1 MPYVAL
7 SIISM
12 IECALSGSNFY
23 TAHAATFEVPWISL
37 TTGLNFLLTT
47 LITIRL
53 LLHRRSMFAT
63 SKFAAMYTTDII
75 AILVE
80 SAAPFTAAGIVF
92 AVLLGKNHPGQSA
105 ASLVCGTFVVR
116 ISPLLIFSASST
128 FIFRAFHRSLL
139 SFALQW
145 GVRGQGMNLP
155 LDQS

>member
-12 IECALSGSNFY
+12 IESALPGSNFY
-23 TAHAATFEVPWISL
+23 AAHAATFEVPWISL
-37 TTGLNFLLTT
+37 TSGLNFLLTS

-53 LLHRRSMFAT
+53 LLHRRSMVAT
-63 SKFAAMYTTDII
+63 SKFAAMYTTGII

-80 SAAPFTAAGIVF
+80 SAAPLTVAGIVF

-105 ASLVCGTFVVR
+105 VSLVWGTFVVHM
-116 ISPLLIFSASST
+116 SSLILSASST
-128 FIFRAFHRSLL
+128 FVFRAFRRSLL

-145 GVRGQGMNLP
+145 GVRGQGMNLSLHQP
-155 LDQS
+155 